1 MKQSPATDSSNAVSE
16 KQIEPRPERSSFIW
30 LVTDLSGAAVFTHIV
45 ADITGACKVTAARL
59 IDAALQGVT
68 V

>member
-1 MKQSPATDSSNAVSE
+1 MKQSPATDSLTAVNK

-45 ADITGACKVTAARL
+45 ADISGACKVTAAL
-59 IDAALQGVT
+59 AIDQALRGAL
-68 V
+68 